1 MTEPQRP
8 TDERGDPEEPNV
20 SGTVFLTVLLLM
32 LIAGIW
38 LIMYFQLLS
47 R

>member
-1 MTEPQRP
+1 MTDPRRP
-8 TDERGDPEEPNV
+8 TDERGGDDEPNV
-20 SGTVFLTVLLLM
+20 SGTVFLMVLFLM

>member
-1 MTEPQRP
+1 MNEPQRP
-8 TDERGDPEEPNV
+8 TEERAGREEPNV